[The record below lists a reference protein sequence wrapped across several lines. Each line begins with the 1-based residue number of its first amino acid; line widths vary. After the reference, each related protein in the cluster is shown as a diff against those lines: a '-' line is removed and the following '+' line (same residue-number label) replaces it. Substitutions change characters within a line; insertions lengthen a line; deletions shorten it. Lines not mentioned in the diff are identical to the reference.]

1 VTFNDEMQT
10 LLERCPGAQ
19 GAAIVDPDG
28 IPVAVDP
35 HDSTLEALGTEFSSI
50 VSGVER
56 AGHEFHHGGLQQLS
70 VYAEN
75 AVVILTSLAAGYFL
89 VLVLNREGLAGKGRF
104 LSRLTGERLY
114 SEFV

>member
-1 VTFNDEMQT
+1 MFDDEMQA
-10 LLERCPGAQ
+10 LLDRCRGAH

-28 IPVAVDP
+28 IPVAVSPEDGA
-35 HDSTLEALGTEFSSI
+35 LEALGTEFSSI

-56 AGHEFHHGGLQQLS
+56 AGREFHHGGLRQLS
-70 VYAEN
+70 VNAEN
-75 AVVILTSLAAGYFL
+75 AIVILTALAAGYFL
-89 VLVLNREGLAGKGRF
+89 VLVLNNDGIPGQGRF